1 MNIRVKVHA
10 YYFFFWR
17 RGEGGCFFFCIVR
30 GRTKNMVFIN
40 MVLIN
45 ELATVHGDMGDVTK
59 TSKKEKKMREQKDIL
74 I

>member
-1 MNIRVKVHA
+1 MHII
-10 YYFFFWR
+10 FSFG
-17 RGEGGCFFFCIVR
+17 GEGRGGCFFFCIVR

-59 TSKKEKKMREQKDIL
+59 TSKKEKKMREQKEIL

>member
-1 MNIRVKVHA
+1 MNILRVKVHA
-10 YYFFFWR
+10 YG
-17 RGEGGCFFFCIVR
+17 GEGRGDVFFFCIVR

-45 ELATVHGDMGDVTK
+45 ELATVHGDLGDVTK
-59 TSKKEKKMREQKDIL
+59 TSKKEKKMREQKEIL

>member
-1 MNIRVKVHA
+1 M
-10 YYFFFWR
+10 
-17 RGEGGCFFFCIVR
+17 FFFCIVR

-45 ELATVHGDMGDVTK
+45 ELSTAHGDMGDVTK
-59 TSKKEKKMREQKDIL
+59 TSKKEKKMREQKEVL

>member
-10 YYFFFWR
+10 YYFFLLEG
-17 RGEGGCFFFCIVR
+17 RGDDVFFFCIVR

-59 TSKKEKKMREQKDIL
+59 TSKKEKKMREHKENL

>member
-1 MNIRVKVHA
+1 MEE
-10 YYFFFWR
+10 
-17 RGEGGCFFFCIVR
+17 RGRGDVFFCIVR

-59 TSKKEKKMREQKDIL
+59 TSKKEKKMREQ
-74 I
+74 